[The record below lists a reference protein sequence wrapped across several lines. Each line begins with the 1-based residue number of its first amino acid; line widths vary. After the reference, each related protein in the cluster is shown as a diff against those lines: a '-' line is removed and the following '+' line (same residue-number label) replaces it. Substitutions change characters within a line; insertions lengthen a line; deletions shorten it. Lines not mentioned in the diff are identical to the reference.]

1 MFCKRLLIINL
12 LCVFLGVLQVNAL
25 DLPERIVQS
34 LEAGNAKNM
43 SKFFNSSVELIFTQ
57 SQGVYAKSQ
66 AEQILKN
73 FFDNTGP
80 YFKYKHIHHTS
91 SKDNTQYNYIG
102 QLYTSRGTYRVNIY
116 MKNQCIHQ
124 MRIESND

>member
-43 SKFFNSSVELIFTQ
+43 DGKSYYIVDEDKMEELI
-57 SQGVYAKSQ
+57 V
-66 AEQILKN
+66 
-73 FFDNTGP
+73 NT
-80 YFKYKHIHHTS
+80 F
-91 SKDNTQYNYIG
+91 
-102 QLYTSRGTYRVNIY
+102 YTKI
-116 MKNQCIHQ
+116 
-124 MRIESND
+124 